1 MCAEDHHLQKLIKI
15 SIEGAADLIQW
26 ADPTGRIFFVNQATC
41 KRTGYTREELFD
53 LSIWD
58 IDPMLSEE
66 TWPQRWQELKAA
78 GHITHESHHRTKAGD
93 LYPVEVSV
101 SYVEQDGKEY
111 SFASARDVSRW
122 KEAEESLRESEDRN
136 RVLVDTT
143 SDLIFSYDASLHLT
157 GINRAAAQLLGGR
170 PVEQV
175 LGRHISQLRLPE
187 ETWRRWESR
196 CLEVIN
202 SGKVVSQPSLSVE
215 LGNGKTLVLET
226 DLWPVLSADGK
237 VVGVCGV
244 SRDITER
251 AKAEE
256 ALKERDEQLRQ
267 AQKMEAVGQ
276 LAGGIAHDFNNVLT
290 TIIGYSDLILADPG
304 HDDTLREDVREIK
317 VAAERASTLTRQI
330 LAFSRRQTLQPEVVC
345 LNDVLAGVQHLLAR
359 TLGEDVELVFAPSV
373 DLGLVEVDAHQL
385 EQVLLNLAL
394 NARDAMP
401 GGGRLTLETANVQ
414 IDKAYARRH
423 EGIKPGDYIM
433 LAVSDTGEGM
443 NEEVRSHLFEP
454 FFTTKEQGKGTGLG
468 LATVYGT
475 VKQSGGSIFAYSEP
489 GRGTTFRIYLPRVD
503 KLRTK
508 LSESR
513 VKSRSFHG
521 TESVFVVED
530 EEGVREL
537 VRRALEQHGYA
548 VEVAQTGDEAALA
561 ILGEADP
568 RMDMLLTDVVL
579 PGSLQGNE
587 PAKEVLSVY
596 PTLPVLYMSGYT
608 RNAIVHSGS
617 LDDGVNYLEKP
628 FAPDTLLRKV
638 REILDSR
645 R

>member
-1 MCAEDHHLQKLIKI
+1 
-15 SIEGAADLIQW
+15 
-26 ADPTGRIFFVNQATC
+26 
-41 KRTGYTREELFD
+41 
-53 LSIWD
+53 
-58 IDPMLSEE
+58 
-66 TWPQRWQELKAA
+66 
-78 GHITHESHHRTKAGD
+78 
-93 LYPVEVSV
+93 
-101 SYVEQDGKEY
+101 
-111 SFASARDVSRW
+111 
-122 KEAEESLRESEDRN
+122 
-136 RVLVDTT
+136 
-143 SDLIFSYDASLHLT
+143 
-157 GINRAAAQLLGGR
+157 
-170 PVEQV
+170 
-175 LGRHISQLRLPE
+175 
-187 ETWRRWESR
+187 
-196 CLEVIN
+196 
-202 SGKVVSQPSLSVE
+202 
-215 LGNGKTLVLET
+215 
-226 DLWPVLSADGK
+226 
-237 VVGVCGV
+237 
-244 SRDITER
+244 ER

-267 AQKMEAVGQ
+267 AQKMEAIGQ

-290 TIIGYSDLILADPG
+290 TIIGYSDLILADPR
-304 HDDTLREDVREIK
+304 HDDLLREDVGEIK

-359 TLGEDVELVFAPSV
+359 TLGEDVELVFAPSD

-401 GGGRLTLETANVQ
+401 GGGRLTLETADVQ
-414 IDKAYARRH
+414 IPKAYARLH
-423 EGIKPGDYIM
+423 EGIKPGEYVM

-503 KLRTK
+503 KLRTT

-513 VKSRSFHG
+513 VKSRSFRG

-548 VEVAQTGDEAALA
+548 VEVAETGDEAALA

-568 RMDMLLTDVVL
+568 QMDMLLTDVVL

-587 PAKEVLSVY
+587 LAKEVLSVY

-617 LDDGVNYLEKP
+617 LDEGVNYLEKP